1 MTFKHLLGIVGA
13 LCAVAVL
20 TGSVGAGAARTPAK
34 QAIDLSTN
42 AAVKQYLRSLGIS
55 PRGVVIQRGVRNYA
69 GPNCPGKGWNC
80 TRSQRV
86 VQIAMRVARVR
97 AGAGTRSFFAKP
109 PPPPTNSAKC
119 SVNNLSKSCIGN
131 VASCTATGGSSIDQ
145 SCTVVQNAPT
155 GTSNSAQV
163 DETITQSGQ
172 TLNGSQDAQITQ
184 TSVNGSN
191 KVQLNLKITQSAST
205 GGTSVSQNVTSS
217 QNFNIS
223 QTSTSGGA
231 QSIQVEESSTQSET
245 GTNSAASGSQYA
257 SGDLFGDI
265 SQSSTGVSTAKIRQ
279 IHNVSQSAAGT
290 NVDQTVVDP
299 FKCCTT
305 QGTNPNN
312 TFGLIQSGSVQTT
325 GDASPNITAVYEAD
339 CQSSGNCTVTE
350 SQNTNGSTSTNTSSG
365 STVNTGFN
373 CTGSTCTQQ
382 PITFDGSPGT
392 GPPPATLGPYSM
404 TAFGPDSQP
413 LGDGATGVS
422 DPAGTIGFTPTLRH
436 DKVGATCD
444 EISCWATW
452 SNGYTGDVYDTTVV
466 PGDKTQITITLPA
479 GTKAFYFYAEPN
491 QFAVLSV
498 EATAQDGTTSGPISV
513 DGTSGAK
520 YFGFYATGT
529 TTLESITVTT
539 SDTSGFAIG
548 EFGINPAAPV
558 IT

>member
-1 MTFKHLLGIVGA
+1 MTVKRLLGIVGA
-13 LCAVAVL
+13 LCAITVL
-20 TGSVGAGAARTPAK
+20 TGSVGAGAARTPTK
-34 QAIDLSTN
+34 HAIDLSTN

-55 PRGVVIQRGVRNYA
+55 PRGVVIQRGARNYA

-80 TRSQRV
+80 TRSHKV
-86 VQIAMRVARVR
+86 VQIATAAARVR
-97 AGAGTRSFFAKP
+97 AGAGRSFFAKP
-109 PPPPTNSAKC
+109 PPPTNLYKC
-119 SVNNLSKSCIGN
+119 SKK
-131 VASCTATGGSSIDQ
+131 TGSTQTCGPFTQTS
-145 SCTVVQNAPT
+145 T
-155 GTSNSAQV
+155 GTGSNSAQI
-163 DETITQSGQ
+163 DETISQAGQ

-184 TSVNGSN
+184 VSDSGSN
-191 KVQLNLKITQSAST
+191 SVQIDLKITQSAST
-205 GGTSVSQNVTSS
+205 DAVSVSQSVTSA

-223 QTSTSGGA
+223 QSSTSGG
-231 QSIQVEESSTQSET
+231 QSIQLNETSTQSET
-245 GTNSAASGSQYA
+245 ANSASSGTQYA
-257 SGDLFGDI
+257 SGDLFGHFT
-265 SQSSTGVSTAKIRQ
+265 QSSTGLSTAKIRQ
-279 IHNVSQSAAGT
+279 THQVTQSALGP
-290 NVDQTVVDP
+290 NVDQTVIDP
-299 FKCCTT
+299 MKCCAT
-305 QGTNPNN
+305 QSGNASDTV
-312 TFGLIQSGSVQTT
+312 GLIQSGSAQTT
-325 GDASPNITAVYEAD
+325 GDATPNISAVYEAD
-339 CQSSGNCTVTE
+339 CQSSGTCTVTE
-350 SQNTNGSTSTNTSSG
+350 TQNTNGTTSTNTSSG

-404 TAFGPDSQP
+404 TAFGSDSQP

-436 DKVGATCD
+436 DKVGGTCD
-444 EISCWATW
+444 AISCWATW

-466 PGDKTQITITLPA
+466 DGDRTQITITLPG

-513 DGTSGAK
+513 DGSSGAK

-558 IT
+558 IL